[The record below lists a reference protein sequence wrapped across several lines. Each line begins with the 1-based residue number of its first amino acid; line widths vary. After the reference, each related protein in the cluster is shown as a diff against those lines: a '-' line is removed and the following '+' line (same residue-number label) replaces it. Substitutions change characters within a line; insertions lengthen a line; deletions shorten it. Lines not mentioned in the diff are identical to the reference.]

1 MITLLEYINYYVPL
15 GPEENQAIQNTF
27 KTKVYPKGHILVNEG
42 EVCQKMYFILKGTS
56 RTFHDHTKKE
66 VTTWIYPES
75 HFITS
80 WSSFILEQPSSESIQ
95 VLEKDSELAY
105 ITKAGLMQLYDQYHK
120 IERFGRM
127 LAEEQLA
134 AIDDYSRGFA
144 LLSAK
149 EKYESLLSFFPD
161 VTQRVNLGYIAS
173 MLGITQETL
182 SRIRKSS

>member
-1 MITLLEYINYYVPL
+1 M
-15 GPEENQAIQNTF
+15 
-27 KTKVYPKGHILVNEG
+27 
-42 EVCQKMYFILKGTS
+42 
-56 RTFHDHTKKE
+56 
-66 VTTWIYPES
+66 
-75 HFITS
+75 
-80 WSSFILEQPSSESIQ
+80 
-95 VLEKDSELAY
+95 EKDSELAY